1 MIPHQRELDFKH
13 LWHPYTNVRTLHDQP
28 YVSFERGEGI
38 YLYTQDGKAL
48 MDGFSS
54 WWCVALGHSHPH
66 IVEAIREQATTLQQ
80 CMLGG
85 VSHPQAVALAHRLAM
100 IAPGGLSR
108 SYYAADGSSAA
119 EAALKMAVQY
129 WRNVGQPRRTRF
141 VGLEH
146 GYHGDT
152 LGAMGVGFTGW
163 FQEPFRDIVRP
174 GIHVPSPHCMSSDP
188 VESEAHATKAFEAMA
203 ALVDQHHQE
212 IAAVVVEPLCQGAA
226 GVWIHP
232 ESYLQKVRALCDEY
246 GLLLI
251 ADEIAVG
258 FGRTGSMFA
267 CERAGIVPDIMC
279 LGKAITGG
287 YLPLSVTMAT
297 DKIYESFVSGSG
309 DAVFWDGHTFCGNP
323 LTISAAL
330 AALDVFDRDDLPN
343 SCAPLENILARGFK
357 EMEYY
362 PCVAYQKTLGT
373 IAMVAFTAESG
384 GEAMA
389 DRVAMEAMNHGLF
402 IRPLE
407 SSLYLW
413 PPLTTKPEELEE
425 MVHAFQQSI
434 EIVMSKDN
442 QKHSVTL

>member
-1 MIPHQRELDFKH
+1 MIPHQQELDYRH
-13 LWHPYTNVRTLHDQP
+13 LWHPYTNVRTLREEP
-28 YVSFERGEGI
+28 YVSFERAEGV

-54 WWCVALGHSHPH
+54 WWCVALGHSHPY
-66 IVEAIREQATTLQQ
+66 IVEAIREQAGTLQQ

-85 VSHPQAVALAHRLAM
+85 VSHPKAVDLAHRLAM
-100 IAPGGLSR
+100 LAPGDLTR

-129 WRNVGQPRRTRF
+129 WRNVGEPRRTRF

-152 LGAMGVGFTGW
+152 LGAIGVGFTSW

-174 GIHVPSPHCMSSDP
+174 ALYAPSPHCPSSDP
-188 VESEAHATKAFEAMA
+188 AVSEAHALKALDAMA
-203 ALVDQHHQE
+203 ALIEENHEE

-226 GVWIHP
+226 GIWIYP
-232 ESYLQKVRALCDEY
+232 EVYLQKLRALCDEY

-297 DKIYESFVSGSG
+297 ERIYESFVSGSG

-323 LTISAAL
+323 LTVAAAVAAL
-330 AALDVFDRDDLPN
+330 EVFDRENLPG
-343 SCAPLENILARGFK
+343 AARPLEDILARAFK

-362 PCVAYQKTLGT
+362 PCVAYQKTLGC
-373 IAMVAFTAESG
+373 IGMVWFKEEAG
-384 GEAMA
+384 GGALA
-389 DRVAMEAMNHGLF
+389 HRVAMEAMRHGLF
-402 IRPLE
+402 VRSLE
-407 SSLYLW
+407 SALYLW
-413 PPLTTKPEELEE
+413 PPLTTTPAELEE
-425 MVHAFQQSI
+425 MVDAFGRSI
-434 EIVMSKDN
+434 DIAAN
-442 QKHSVTL
+442 

>member
-1 MIPHQRELDFKH
+1 MIPHQRELDFRH
-13 LWHPYTNVRTLHDQP
+13 LWHPYTNVRTLHEET
-28 YVSFERGEGI
+28 YVSFERGEGV

-66 IVEAIREQATTLQQ
+66 IVEAIREQAGVLQQ
-80 CMLGG
+80 CILGG
-85 VSHPQAVALAHRLAM
+85 VSHPKAVDLAHRLALM
-100 IAPGGLSR
+100 APGALTR

-129 WRNVGQPRRTRF
+129 WRNLGHPERTRF

-152 LGAMGVGFTGW
+152 LGAIGVGFTSW

-174 GIHVPSPHCMSSDP
+174 GLYAPSPHCQSSDP
-188 VESEAHATKAFEAMA
+188 EESAAHALRAFDAMTV
-203 ALVDQHHQE
+203 LVEQNHRE

-226 GVWIHP
+226 GIWIYP
-232 ESYLQKVRALCDEY
+232 EIYLQKLRALCDHHN
-246 GLLLI
+246 LLLI

-267 CERAGIVPDIMC
+267 CDRAGIVPDIMC
-279 LGKAITGG
+279 LGKALTGG

-297 DKIYESFVSGSG
+297 DKIYNSFLNGTG

-323 LTISAAL
+323 LSVAAAI
-330 AALDVFDRDDLPN
+330 AALDVFDKEDLPN
-343 SCAPLENILARGFK
+343 ACQPNEAILARAFA

-362 PCVAYQKTLGT
+362 PCVAYQKTLGM
-373 IAMVAFTAESG
+373 IAMVSFTKESG
-384 GEAMA
+384 GPAMA
-389 DRVAMEAMNHGLF
+389 HQVAMKAMKLGLF
-402 IRPLE
+402 VRPLE

-413 PPLTTKPEELEE
+413 PPLTTTFGEMEE

-434 EIVMSKDN
+434 EMATNIHAN
-442 QKHSVTL
+442 QQ